1 MIHTYYFFGQDLWRK
16 AMKPVSIFFESIEV
30 RLKIGLDIYDI
41 TTELKRLIKKSNI
54 ENGSLS
60 ATMTGSTGSLTA
72 IEFEPGVV
80 EDLKRAINKLA
91 PPGQEYEHEKAWHDG
106 NGHSHVQAA
115 LLGPSIALPVRK
127 GQLRLGTWQQV
138 VAINHDNHPRSR
150 TIEVTISGIS
160 R

>member
-1 MIHTYYFFGQDLWRK
+1 
-16 AMKPVSIFFESIEV
+16 MKSVSLFFEKIDV
-30 RLKIGLDIYDI
+30 GLKVGLDICDI
-41 TTELKRLIKKSNI
+41 TIQLKRLIKKSNI

-60 ATMTGSTGSLTA
+60 ATMIGSTGSLTA

-91 PPGQEYEHEKAWHDG
+91 PPGREYEHEKAWHDG

-115 LLGPSIALPVRK
+115 LIGPSIVLPIRK

-150 TIEVTISGIS
+150 DIEVTITGIS